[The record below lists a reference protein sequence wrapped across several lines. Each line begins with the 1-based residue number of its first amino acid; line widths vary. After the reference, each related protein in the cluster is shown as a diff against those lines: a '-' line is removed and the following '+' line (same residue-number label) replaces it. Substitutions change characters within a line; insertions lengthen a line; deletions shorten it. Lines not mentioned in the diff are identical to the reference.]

1 MGTSGQGSYRGRA
14 SFDCFVHR
22 RAVTTTPS
30 WMENALKIRY
40 PPYAGKLKKFE
51 RMTHLK
57 PDFDRNGQKVLG
69 LLGWLKF
76 LVGLGASDTSSAIKR
91 YILVLLRKSCYFR
104 PEVQDYLLRP

>member
-40 PPYAGKLKKFE
+40 PPYAGKLEKFE
-51 RMTHLK
+51 RMTQLK
-57 PDFDRNGQKVLG
+57 PDFDRNGRKVLG
-69 LLGWLKF
+69 LLGWLKI
-76 LVGLGASDTSSAIKR
+76 LVGLGGSNATSAIKR
-91 YILVLLRKSCYFR
+91 YILVLLRKLHDHCSAA
-104 PEVQDYLLRP
+104 